1 MGDHEPLP
9 VNCPQCGQPI
19 LAVYKPD
26 PKVAKEV
33 PNRFECP
40 WCHRNAVLYVPGW
53 LAAMVT
59 KRSSEDE
66 GESGVIRLVV
76 PRLTKARTRTR
87 RGTRGKVATTKRR
100 KAPTTK
106 RRKAAVRRSR

>member
-1 MGDHEPLP
+1 MADNEQVPLQ
-9 VNCPQCGQPI
+9 CPQCGKAI
-19 LAVYKPD
+19 VAAYKPD
-26 PKVAKEV
+26 PKANEET

-53 LAAMVT
+53 LSALVT
-59 KRSSEDE
+59 KRSSQDE

-100 KAPTTK
+100 KA
-106 RRKAAVRRSR
+106 AVRRSR